1 MAISINASPQRL
13 EEFKKLQEDDP
24 DNSKLPVGMIQDVK
38 TRWNSTVLMLERA
51 CRLRKYIKAWVEN
64 NPKERTCYPSLDE
77 WKQINYVII
86 ALNPF
91 LNFTLLVSSSKSVT
105 IDKAWQI
112 YNTLLGH
119 IETLRGSL
127 ERKRLPWKKSIYM
140 ALGKA
145 EEKLRQYY
153 NRTSEAEAVYNI
165 ANVLNPSIKLSI
177 YDTEHFN
184 EHEEGQ
190 RPWKA
195 VYRLQFVN
203 YYTKNYARFSKSPAA
218 ATSQASNQENQLQ
231 EMTPEEE
238 LQYQLLRGR
247 QLNNRGGTNDPFA
260 ATAPFTPFS
269 EVNKYLTEPEEKLGK
284 MGVLDWWRIHE
295 K

>member
-1 MAISINASPQRL
+1 
-13 EEFKKLQEDDP
+13 LQEDDP

-77 WKQINYVII
+77 WKQINYVIV

-127 ERKRLPWKKSIYM
+127 ERK
-140 ALGKA
+140 
-145 EEKLRQYY
+145 
-153 NRTSEAEAVYNI
+153 
-165 ANVLNPSIKLSI
+165 
-177 YDTEHFN
+177 
-184 EHEEGQ
+184 
-190 RPWKA
+190 
-195 VYRLQFVN
+195 
-203 YYTKNYARFSKSPAA
+203 
-218 ATSQASNQENQLQ
+218 
-231 EMTPEEE
+231 
-238 LQYQLLRGR
+238 
-247 QLNNRGGTNDPFA
+247 
-260 ATAPFTPFS
+260 
-269 EVNKYLTEPEEKLGK
+269 
-284 MGVLDWWRIHE
+284 
-295 K
+295 